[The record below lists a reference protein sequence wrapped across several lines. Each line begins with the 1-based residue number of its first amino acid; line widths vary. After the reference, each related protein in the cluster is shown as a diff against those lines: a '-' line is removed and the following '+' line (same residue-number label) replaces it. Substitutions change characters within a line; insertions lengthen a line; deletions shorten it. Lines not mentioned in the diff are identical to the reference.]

1 MPASKIDVIVVGAG
15 ASGAVIAS
23 ELAQAGQKV
32 VLLDK
37 GPKHTTE
44 DFRLKQDEIRYYAR
58 GSLGTANP
66 LHLPPSL
73 GAGGGTIH
81 WGGACWR
88 FRETEFRMKSEIEER
103 LGKDALP
110 EGHTLVDWPISYAD
124 MEPYYDK
131 TE

>member
-23 ELAQAGQKV
+23 ELAQGGQKV

-58 GSLGTANP
+58 GSLVPSMGTDP
-66 LHLPPSL
+66 ITSHLAS
-73 GAGGGTIH
+73 
-81 WGGACWR
+81 W
-88 FRETEFRMKSEIEER
+88 R
-103 LGKDALP
+103 LG
-110 EGHTLVDWPISYAD
+110 
-124 MEPYYDK
+124 EPSREW
-131 TE
+131 TTAPPVL

>member
-1 MPASKIDVIVVGAG
+1 MPANKIDVIVVGAG

-58 GSLGTANP
+58 GSLVPSMDTAPITWRETSQDGDGELAPWAAGPLGTANP

-73 GAGGGTIH
+73 
-81 WGGACWR
+81 
-88 FRETEFRMKSEIEER
+88 
-103 LGKDALP
+103 
-110 EGHTLVDWPISYAD
+110 
-124 MEPYYDK
+124 
-131 TE
+131 